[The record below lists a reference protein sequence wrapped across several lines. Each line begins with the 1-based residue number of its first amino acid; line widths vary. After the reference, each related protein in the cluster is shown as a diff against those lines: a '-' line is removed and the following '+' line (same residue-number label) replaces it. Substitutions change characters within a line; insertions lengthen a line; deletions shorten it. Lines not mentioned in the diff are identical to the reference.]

1 MTNCVDCKNP
11 PGGQACCPDGLTPMC
26 FIRDGKANTHC
37 IKIPAKVSGNETLF
51 RNFLVNSIIGLA
63 GGGYASEVQERLSIS
78 DGFAE
83 FSSIDGRIHVTAQ
96 KVASGSLGSAS
107 SV

>member
-37 IKIPAKVSGNETLF
+37 MDIPAKVSRDENQF
-51 RNFLVNSIIGLA
+51 RNFLVKSIIGLA
-63 GGGYASEVQERLSIS
+63 GRNYAFEIQKRLSIS
-78 DGFAE
+78 EGFAE

-96 KVASGSLGSAS
+96 NVASGSLGAAF
-107 SV
+107 